1 MLVVHLVEEVEGI
14 MLLIGVKPSKE
25 YLKALE
31 QMEVV
36 EIKKL
41 RNSYAQEFKLK
52 TNKDILLED

>member
-14 MLLIGVKPSKE
+14 MILVGVKASKE

-31 QMEVV
+31 QLEVV

-41 RNSYAQEFKLK
+41 RNSYADEFRLM
-52 TNKDILLED
+52 TGKDILLED